1 MGRPYSSIIALRL
14 RYIEHV
20 TLALLLFA
28 AGLFDYNQSAPLDV
42 RVVNTDTRDG
52 IEVRD
57 ITFAN
62 VSGGRTAAY
71 LVMPRTS
78 ESHPAALMAHWY
90 APEEKDSNRTQYLG
104 QAVEL
109 AKLGVVSLLPQTMW
123 SEPKWFPTRDR
134 AGDYDASVRSVKEL
148 RRALDLLLSQP
159 GVDKQRVALIGHDFG
174 AMYGA
179 VLITADKRPT
189 LYALQAFT
197 DTMSHWYLYGPKMR
211 ESDTDAFV
219 TKLKPF
225 DAVEHLG
232 KAAPAPVLLQ
242 FGTTDRHVPKQ
253 RADAIIA
260 ATSEPK
266 KVLWYEAEHGLNPQA
281 VSDRMTWIREQWKL
295 K

>member
-1 MGRPYSSIIALRL
+1 M
-14 RYIEHV
+14 
-20 TLALLLFA
+20 LALLLFA
-28 AGLFDYNQSAPLDV
+28 AGLFDYNPSAPMDV
-42 RVVNTDTRDG
+42 KVVGTEMRDG

-62 VSGGRTAAY
+62 ISGGRTAAY
-71 LVMPRTS
+71 LVVPKVRGA
-78 ESHPAALMAHWY
+78 HPAALMMHWY

-109 AKLGVVSLLPQTMW
+109 AKFGVVSLLPETMW
-123 SEPKWFPTRDR
+123 SEPKWFPTRNR
-134 AGDYDASVRSVKEL
+134 ADDYDASVRAVKET

-159 GVDKQRVALIGHDFG
+159 GVDKKRVGLIGHDFG

-179 VLITADKRPT
+179 ILITADKRPT

-197 DTMSHWYLYGPKMR
+197 DTMSHWYLYGPKLP
-211 ESDTDAFV
+211 DAARDEFIA
-219 TKLKPF
+219 KLKPL

-242 FGTTDRHVPKQ
+242 FGTTDHHVPKP

-266 KVLWYEAEHGLNPQA
+266 KVIWYPTEHGLNAQA
-281 VSDRMTWIREQWKL
+281 VQDRVAWIKEQWKL